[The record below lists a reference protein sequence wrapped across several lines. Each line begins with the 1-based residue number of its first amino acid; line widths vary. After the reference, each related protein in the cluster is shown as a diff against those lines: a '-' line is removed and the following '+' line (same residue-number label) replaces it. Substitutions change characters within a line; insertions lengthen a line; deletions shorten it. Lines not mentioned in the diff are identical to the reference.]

1 MNLDNESFPLI
12 ARLKNVKESLAQKI
26 KQSKSKRDQLYGSLI
41 ASGFNS
47 EITGQDFNE
56 ENLLSN
62 RKLLELTDKNILSQ
76 ELLLADVEKKIN
88 SLKSEKLI
96 SSFDELSDKIE
107 LTKSNY
113 QSCGYKDITIET
125 EIEEL
130 SEKIRKQKKLIHS
143 KTHSHKKSNSSFA
156 DTYEF

>member
-1 MNLDNESFPLI
+1 MKLNNESFMLI
-12 ARLKNVKESLAQKI
+12 DRLKTVKESLAQKI

-41 ASGFNS
+41 ASSFNS
-47 EITGQDFNE
+47 EIPGQDFNE
-56 ENLLSN
+56 ENLLPN

-88 SLKSEKLI
+88 SLRSEKSI
-96 SSFDELSDKIE
+96 SSFDELTDKIE

-130 SEKIRKQKKLIHS
+130 SKKIRGQKNSIHKKS
-143 KTHSHKKSNSSFA
+143 HSLKKSNSSFA